1 MGFRH
6 SWFQVLK
13 VYSLSGQ
20 SLSEALYL
28 RCSFLSFDFILRVY
42 LTGSIR
48 PKCYLATPRD
58 QVSFPQQFQPQ
69 LQDLCSLVYHGEFI
83 GQQGRWE
90 PGVISMGP
98 SEQSCGHSCTSRCVH
113 FMHAQKLCVYVIPI
127 PVTMAGGILSGELLD
142 QGLVHTGDSYKSL
155 SKKALWSDDERLQV
169 STTASNKGM
178 TVSSGGND

>member
-1 MGFRH
+1 
-6 SWFQVLK
+6 
-13 VYSLSGQ
+13 
-20 SLSEALYL
+20 
-28 RCSFLSFDFILRVY
+28 
-42 LTGSIR
+42 
-48 PKCYLATPRD
+48 
-58 QVSFPQQFQPQ
+58 
-69 LQDLCSLVYHGEFI
+69 
-83 GQQGRWE
+83 
-90 PGVISMGP
+90 MGP
-98 SEQSCGHSCTSRCVH
+98 SEQSCGHSCTSHCVH